1 MASTNKTTHYNLPLF
16 VGTDKPTW
24 LGDFN
29 SAMQALD
36 TAIYNAEQAAT
47 TANSL
52 ASSANSLATSAQSSA
67 ASALESASSA
77 LSAAD
82 NIGEFDKIALSAGDY
97 SGANIV
103 GFDGTLFYNKDKSLI
118 ELILAATLKADSIP
132 NGNTSVA
139 KWTGG
144 PAPSQNTPIG
154 YIYVSYTNASG
165 AYFKYSYDLYAT
177 PQRTISANF
186 AGVTGAVG
194 NISVNAFCFAQIQS
208 YNWN

>member
-1 MASTNKTTHYNLPLF
+1 MASTNKTTHYKLPLF

-36 TAIYNAEQAAT
+36 TAIYNAEQSAT
-47 TANSL
+47 AANSL
-52 ASSANSLATSAQSSA
+52 ASSANTLASSAQSSA
-67 ASALESASSA
+67 TSALESASSA

-82 NIGEFDKIALSAGDY
+82 NISGFDKIALSAGDY
-97 SGANIV
+97 SGANMV
-103 GFDGTLFYNKDKSLI
+103 GFDGSLFCNKDKSLI
-118 ELILAATLKADSIP
+118 ELILAATINGDSIP

-154 YIYVSYTNASG
+154 YVYVSYTNASG
-165 AYFKYSYDLYAT
+165 TYFKYSYDLYAT

-186 AGVTGAVG
+186 AGVSGAVG